1 VCVSPCNIYIYTAI
15 FVRCWNNNYPPTHTE
30 TDTARSTANRHFHKL
45 LTIIAERQQS
55 ESPPVSSQPEPELEP
70 ILLAQFSL
78 FPFPIS
84 TLHCLPNT
92 ISIFAA
98 ATWRIRYAYIHTNMP
113 QLPLHSCLIK
123 LNLQFIRLLGIIT
136 EGLVCVCVRERN
148 FQGDCKTR
156 RQCCCLI
163 VGFVFTI
170 CASHAPSNYHSH
182 TNASN

>member
-45 LTIIAERQQS
+45 LTIIAVRQQS
-55 ESPPVSSQPEPELEP
+55 ESPPVSSQPELEP

-84 TLHCLPNT
+84 PLHCLPNT
-92 ISIFAA
+92 ISIFAG

-163 VGFVFTI
+163 VGFVFAI

-182 TNASN
+182 THASN